1 MSKAIS
7 RCMGNIHIIDE
18 SDTLLLMPCGTVWVI
33 IVDWNLSGVICHGYW
48 QFAARIICSQQDICH
63 SLRSRFRRLQ
73 ASMTASRY
81 WSAVSLEIGLPSKWM
96 PIKAFHTPMQL

>member
-48 QFAARIICSQQDICH
+48 QFAARIIISEKYVCYRFSTF
-63 SLRSRFRRLQ
+63 RSRIPGFENG
-73 ASMTASRY
+73 RY
-81 WSAVSLEIGLPSKWM
+81 EFIRPVDGKRTSVD
-96 PIKAFHTPMQL
+96 